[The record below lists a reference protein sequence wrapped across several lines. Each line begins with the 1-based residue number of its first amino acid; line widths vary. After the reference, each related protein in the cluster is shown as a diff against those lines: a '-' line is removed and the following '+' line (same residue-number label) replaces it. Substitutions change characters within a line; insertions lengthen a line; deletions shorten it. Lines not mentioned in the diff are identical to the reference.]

1 MDETREEIINNET
14 EDTKDVQTA
23 ETAVQE
29 PEKKKP
35 ETDTWQDITSEDV
48 PF

>member
-29 PEKKKP
+29 PEKK
-35 ETDTWQDITSEDV
+35 
-48 PF
+48 